1 MSIRRGAALLFFALL
16 IAFLAFRTQ
25 GYPPLF
31 QYVLAPPAPAAPAAP
46 QTQDDAQQTE
56 GEDGE
61 QRQEAAA
68 VSPLLALLKDLGSQM
83 GDVPNTA
90 LAWAASLSAPRTA
103 LVTGDNLAKEARL
116 VGLYGAAQIL
126 GRPPVLSGRM
136 LYPEELARGTPA
148 AVIDEKLA
156 VDLFRTS
163 DPTGRELKVQQ
174 RTFTVVGVIRHARTP
189 GEQEAYSAYVPLKA
203 MEDAG
208 VTGKVLTVSV
218 LPAKGSGAQ
227 TVISGILSA
236 WQPEGVLH
244 SLPKE
249 QERALLPLRWLL
261 CALAAMLLA
270 MAFRAGGR
278 LAAAML
284 RGHRR
289 DLETRYPLNLLP
301 KAVLRALLVLLVFAL
316 LILAAFL
323 LFQEIIHP
331 VYVFPEWVPAVLV
344 EWTDIRAAFWNNVTA
359 STAPVV
365 LRTPEVMTLAFYR
378 GALTA
383 ACVLFFILCL
393 KPLSRLRARV
403 DAMTKE
409 RGYGEY

>member
-1 MSIRRGAALLFFALL
+1 MSIRRAAALLLVALL

-25 GYPPLF
+25 GFPPLF
-31 QYVLAPPAPAAPAAP
+31 QYVLAPPAPAAP
-46 QTQDDAQQTE
+46 QTQDAAQPT
-56 GEDGE
+56 EDGE
-61 QRQEAAA
+61 AEHRQEEEEA
-68 VSPLLALLKDLGSQM
+68 VSPLFALLKDLGGQL
-83 GDVPNTA
+83 GDIPNTA
-90 LAWAASLSAPRTA
+90 LAWAASLSAPRTMLSA
-103 LVTGDNLAKEARL
+103 GENLSKEARL

-136 LYPEELARGTPA
+136 LYPEELERGAPS

-163 DPTGRELKVQQ
+163 DPTGREMRIQQ
-174 RTFTVVGVIRHARTP
+174 QTFTVVGVMRHARTP
-189 GEQEAYSAYVPLKA
+189 GEQEAYSAYVPLGA

-208 VTGKVLTVSV
+208 VAGKVLTVSV
-218 LPAKGSGAQ
+218 LPAQGSGAR
-227 TVISGILSA
+227 TVISGILSS

-244 SLPKE
+244 SLLKE
-249 QERALLPLRWLL
+249 QYRAILPLRWLL
-261 CALAAMLLA
+261 CALAAVLLSL
-270 MAFRAGGR
+270 AFRMAARLSAG
-278 LAAAML
+278 ML

-301 KAVLRALLVLLVFAL
+301 KAVLRALLVFLVFAL
-316 LILAAFL
+316 LVFAAFL

-331 VYVFPEWVPAVLV
+331 VYVFPEWVPPVLV
-344 EWTDIRAAFWNNVTA
+344 EWTDIRATFWNNVTA

-365 LRTPEVMTLAFYR
+365 LRTPEIMTLAFYR

-393 KPLSRLRARV
+393 KPLSRLREFVKAAPRE
-403 DAMTKE
+403 A
-409 RGYGEY
+409 GYGGA